1 MPTWADISSYRFVA
15 RTVAGTPSRTE
26 PLMTYQ
32 YHGQPFPPRRKVSP
46 AKIVGIGCGG
56 LLGVLL
62 GVFVSLAILGGI
74 LQAAGLVKPSPT
86 NAAAVKPASAPS
98 GSRPAPSG
106 PRPTP
111 SADAVTVT
119 QSPSKTPAKAAVTTH
134 SVVHV
139 KTTPKP
145 PPPKPPP
152 PPPPPPPVA
161 ATCGAPSNPDGLNFC
176 GRGHLVSSP
185 PGDVCSYFSCIPNF
199 WNGTGYMAEC
209 NDGMYSMSGGRQG
222 ACSHHGGETRPV
234 YEG

>member
-1 MPTWADISSYRFVA
+1 
-15 RTVAGTPSRTE
+15 
-26 PLMTYQ
+26 MTYQ
-32 YHGQPFPPRRKVSP
+32 YQGQPFPPRKKTSP
-46 AKIVGIGCGG
+46 AKIIGIGCGG
-56 LLGVLL
+56 LI
-62 GVFVSLAILGGI
+62 GVFVLLAILGGI

-86 NAAAVKPASAPS
+86 NAAAVTPAS
-98 GSRPAPSG
+98 APSG

-119 QSPSKTPAKAAVTTH
+119 HSPSKTPTKAAVTTH
-134 SVVHV
+134 RVVHV
-139 KTTPKP
+139 KTTPK
-145 PPPKPPP
+145 
-152 PPPPPPPVA
+152 PPPPVA

-209 NDGMYSMSGGRQG
+209 NDGMYSMSGGHQG